1 MRVRSLALAGA
12 VAALALLPAGRLAA
26 APPAGVDPQ
35 LVAAARKEG
44 TLTLYGSMTAPQMQ
58 ALTARFE
65 QQYGIHVD
73 TLRLESNVIPSRMA
87 IEARAGATHV
97 DVVDEPGFQIDL
109 LKRQNLLAQFAPPQ
123 NAEMTAGTFDRD
135 GYYTSL
141 FINTDTLAYNPQ
153 LLKAAG
159 LKPPTSWYDF
169 TKPEWRGK
177 FALFSGSYEWY
188 AAMVKAFGK
197 DKADGYMRAFAANG
211 VHMVNSHQLAETM
224 LESGEYTAAIN
235 TYGYSMSADQ
245 AKGLAVV
252 EVNPDPTVIELHGIG
267 IAANA
272 PHPNAAR
279 LFEEWTLGRDTQA
292 WIAQTLGRISAR
304 RDVKNNPA
312 IWGPRIRFVISDPSE
327 SVHYGDDA
335 RDFNAIF
342 GVAG

>member
-1 MRVRSLALAGA
+1 MMRRRFVRALVMLLALA
-12 VAALALLPAGRLAA
+12 VAPATRLSAAPAGI
-26 APPAGVDPQ
+26 DPQ
-35 LVAAARKEG
+35 LLALARKEG
-44 TLTLYGSMTAPQMQ
+44 TVTLYGSMTAPQMQ
-58 ALTARFE
+58 SLAQRF
-65 QQYGIHVD
+65 QAQVGIHVE
-73 TLRLESNVIPSRMA
+73 TLRLESNVLPSRMA
-87 IEARAGATHV
+87 IESRAGSYHA

-109 LKRQNLLAQFAPPQ
+109 LKRQNLLTKFPAPENAQ
-123 NAEMTAGTFDRD
+123 MTAGTFDHD
-135 GYYTSL
+135 GFYSSL

-153 LLKAAG
+153 LLQKAG
-159 LKPPTSWYDF
+159 LKAPQTWYDF

-224 LESGEYTAAIN
+224 LESGEYTGAIN
-235 TYGYSMSADQ
+235 TYGYSMAQDQ
-245 AKGLAVV
+245 ARGLAVV
-252 EVNPDPTVIELHGIG
+252 EVNPNPTVIELHGIG

-279 LFEEWTLGRDTQA
+279 VFEEWTLSHDTQS
-292 WIAQTLGRISAR
+292 WIAATLGRVSAR
-304 RDVKNNPA
+304 RDVKNNPT
-312 IWGPRIRFVISDPSE
+312 IWGPHIHFVISDPAE
-327 SVHYGDDA
+327 SAHYTDYA